1 MSTTTTVTD
10 RAAALAA
17 GLRALAAMF
26 TEHPELAAEV
36 PYTLSAIPVFVSPRR
51 DGDVRARIV
60 AFARAG
66 MACGATVTESNDSGS
81 DYAGVDLQFGP
92 VRLNVYSRTEQVHAV
107 TRRTVEQVDDQTCR
121 VTEYTPRPLLADLG
135 GDAEGRAA

>member
-1 MSTTTTVTD
+1 MSTTTTE
-10 RAAALAA
+10 RAGALAA
-17 GLRALAAMF
+17 GLHELAAMF
-26 TEHPELAAEV
+26 TEHPQLAAEI
-36 PYTLSAIPVFVSPRR
+36 PYSLSQITVYISPRR
-51 DGDVRARIV
+51 DGDVRDRIV

-66 MACGATVTESNDSGS
+66 IACGATVTESSDPGS

-92 VRLNVYSRTEQVHAV
+92 IGLHVYSRTEHVHPV

-121 VTEYTPRPLLADLG
+121 VTEYTSRPILADLG